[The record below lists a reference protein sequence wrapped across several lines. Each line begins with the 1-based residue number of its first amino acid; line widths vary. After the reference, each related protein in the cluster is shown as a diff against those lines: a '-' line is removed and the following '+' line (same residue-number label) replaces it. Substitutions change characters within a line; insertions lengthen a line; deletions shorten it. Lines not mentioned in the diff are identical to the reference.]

1 MSCATNAKAV
11 AWEETA
17 GEAVEDKM
25 AFFQKRFRAEIV
37 KKQCFWRVFLSFC

>member
-1 MSCATNAKAV
+1 MSCATKAKAV

-25 AFFQKRFRAEIV
+25 AFFRRGSGQKSS
-37 KKQCFWRVFLSFC
+37 KTSVFGAYF